1 MKECSYHGSHSSPV
15 TPRSVSQ
22 LSSLLHSSGHDFTS
36 TSSSF
41 LPNDIVFGPHCII
54 DTAPRD
60 TAQYHHIC
68 INNCFFPPAAP
79 RAVLFLSFFLSFLLS
94 LNHLFRP
101 SPRHSNRCSPANT
114 YGTLLATYFV
124 GWIRQYLSCQLLPNR
139 DSQF

>member
-1 MKECSYHGSHSSPV
+1 MKECTQVTIRAVIHRQSP
-15 TPRSVSQ
+15 PRSVSQ

-79 RAVLFLSFFLSFLLS
+79 RPVLFLSFFLSFLLS

-101 SPRHSNRCSPANT
+101 SPRYSNRCSPANT
-114 YGTLLATYFV
+114 YLTC
-124 GWIRQYLSCQLLPNR
+124 YLFCWLDQTIPELSTPAEP
-139 DSQF
+139 